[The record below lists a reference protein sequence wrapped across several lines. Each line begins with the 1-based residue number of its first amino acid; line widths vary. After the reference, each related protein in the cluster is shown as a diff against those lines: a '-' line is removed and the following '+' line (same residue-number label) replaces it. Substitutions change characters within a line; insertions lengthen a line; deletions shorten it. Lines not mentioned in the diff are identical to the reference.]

1 MVLIE
6 PCDSFAAAT
15 PAALV
20 THRLVLRPPR
30 DSDLDALMALYAD
43 PAVTRFCAAA
53 TPQGRT
59 ATEGQLKGWIHH
71 WQSRGFG
78 HWAIAERERPDTLI
92 GFGGLMHRSVAGHAG
107 LYLYYRIT
115 PQAWGRG
122 LASEMALYAFAQA
135 FEQRR
140 ESAVVAA
147 VLPNNAP
154 TRKTREC
161 LGLRL
166 KGTLADGPGS
176 AAALLYELTAER
188 WAALP
193 RSEPEAIAFAA

>member
-1 MVLIE
+1 MVQIE
-6 PCDSFAAAT
+6 FSEPVSPV
-15 PAALV
+15 PAAML
-20 THRLVLRPPR
+20 TRRLVLRPPR
-30 DSDLDALMALYAD
+30 GSDLDTLSALYAD
-43 PAVTRFCAAA
+43 PAVNRFCAAA
-53 TPQGRT
+53 TPQGR
-59 ATEGQLKGWIHH
+59 AAIEAQLQAWIQH

-78 HWAIAERERPDTLI
+78 HWAIAEREQPDSLI

-122 LASEMALYAFAQA
+122 LASEMAQYAFEQA

-140 ESAVVAA
+140 EGAVVAA
-147 VLPNNAP
+147 VLPSNAP
-154 TRKTREC
+154 TRKTLEG

-176 AAALLYELTAER
+176 AAALLYELGADR
-188 WAALP
+188 WATLP
-193 RSEPEAIAFAA
+193 RGEPEAVAFAA